1 MPPPPPPPNP
11 LASLSSLL
19 ESNTPH
25 LQSLHHL
32 IALPEEQL
40 ALDLHRIEDAVRAE
54 MEAIISERT
63 AEVEDWRSR
72 VEGMRK
78 ECVFIGRALGGVV
91 DLSGW
96 MRGEEILPKR
106 FALLETYRDQE
117 LLPVYQARIEEVKAL
132 NSRLSTLTKILPSSF
147 SLAPSYVLP
156 LHPKGRVLSTSSST
170 AAQPSTTTTTTH
182 RALGLGVP
190 STAASKPKLPSS
202 ASMEDLEGAA
212 SVWEDASE
220 SRIGELKS
228 LVEKGE
234 QERLSL
240 LSHLRT
246 LLFSLLD
253 ILPEVDLSIPLPY
266 PLPSPSSFSSQPST
280 PLSPSP
286 ARPTPPPPQ
295 SEEERGYYAVVEG
308 LCNWADT
315 LPEEVDPRDLEEG
328 GLEGVEPGE
337 GLLGWVEGVTEKIR
351 ALKSHREQQIQQIY
365 DDLEPLWCR
374 LNVDPEHINEF
385 VEANRGSSEAT
396 VKNYQTELSRMLAL
410 KIEFMEVFVT
420 GVRKEIVELQNELM
434 LGEEEREAFG
444 AFWDYNYSD
453 ELLLAHENEC
463 SRLQE
468 EADSKR
474 ELLKTVAKWRSID
487 AEERELLE
495 ASKDPSRLTGRG
507 RPGQMLQEERAR
519 KRVEQLKP
527 KLEHD
532 LLVSLPRWEEE
543 NSRAFMVN
551 GERVL
556 EVIQAGIDAKEA
568 EREARKRSRSGPSST
583 STSSAASRSQT
594 PSARSHTPSS
604 RTQAQTPSLS
614 STVKR
619 KDAPTPLAFTAKAFK
634 RVTPSSIARPTPRS
648 TTASATPGLT
658 ACRLPQPRTTSNSTT
673 SSHTLSSYSSGTAS
687 SSSSGPVLGSS
698 ARGEGSWNV
707 FGAGAGRSVSG
718 MSSVSGKS
726 GLGMKVRPNPRRES
740 FKPRMSVVGRG
751 GGGGAGLPTYTEGWS
766 SPVEESDEVF

>member
-1 MPPPPPPPNP
+1 MRERAHSAVPSSRLLHSTDPIVCFL
-11 LASLSSLL
+11 LA
-19 ESNTPH
+19 P
-25 LQSLHHL
+25 
-32 IALPEEQL
+32 
-40 ALDLHRIEDAVRAE
+40 
-54 MEAIISERT
+54 
-63 AEVEDWRSR
+63 
-72 VEGMRK
+72 
-78 ECVFIGRALGGVV
+78 
-91 DLSGW
+91 
-96 MRGEEILPKR
+96 
-106 FALLETYRDQE
+106 
-117 LLPVYQARIEEVKAL
+117 AL

-234 QERLSL
+234 QERVRLVFSLFSLLFSSFRLTPSLPCILQLSL

-337 GLLGWVEGVTEKIR
+337 GLLGWVEGVTEKVSSLVVSLFILPSASREGGYERTDELETDVDASLRLLPFPSSSTQIR

-396 VKNYQTELSRMLAL
+396 VKNVRRRFPFHLSIFLSFFSLLFGSSRARPPGLREWEGRTRRSRFVLTLTLFFPSFRPQYQTELSRMLAL

-444 AFWDYNYSD
+444 AFWDCEFCD
-453 ELLLAHENEC
+453 
-463 SRLQE
+463 
-468 EADSKR
+468 
-474 ELLKTVAKWRSID
+474 
-487 AEERELLE
+487 
-495 ASKDPSRLTGRG
+495 
-507 RPGQMLQEERAR
+507 
-519 KRVEQLKP
+519 
-527 KLEHD
+527 D
-532 LLVSLPRWEEE
+532 LLV
-543 NSRAFMVN
+543 
-551 GERVL
+551 
-556 EVIQAGIDAKEA
+556 
-568 EREARKRSRSGPSST
+568 
-583 STSSAASRSQT
+583 
-594 PSARSHTPSS
+594 
-604 RTQAQTPSLS
+604 
-614 STVKR
+614 
-619 KDAPTPLAFTAKAFK
+619 
-634 RVTPSSIARPTPRS
+634 
-648 TTASATPGLT
+648 
-658 ACRLPQPRTTSNSTT
+658 
-673 SSHTLSSYSSGTAS
+673 
-687 SSSSGPVLGSS
+687 
-698 ARGEGSWNV
+698 
-707 FGAGAGRSVSG
+707 
-718 MSSVSGKS
+718 
-726 GLGMKVRPNPRRES
+726 
-740 FKPRMSVVGRG
+740 
-751 GGGGAGLPTYTEGWS
+751 
-766 SPVEESDEVF
+766 